1 MVSNTDILCWG
12 KQEIAHNV
20 QRVSPE
26 YRMFAQS
33 LTEGMG
39 TEGYFKFTVPVCQL
53 GIYGLSRYERLNDA
67 PTSTHRNYPKPVL
80 IAGFCECNHL
90 TGQKRA
96 LRDN

>member
-39 TEGYFKFTVPVCQL
+39 TEGK
-53 GIYGLSRYERLNDA
+53 N
-67 PTSTHRNYPKPVL
+67 STY
-80 IAGFCECNHL
+80 
-90 TGQKRA
+90 
-96 LRDN
+96 